1 MSQPATPL
9 SVVVFFTAYRILSIN
24 KYCEELEFRRKV
36 YDDGNEQKE
45 REKIAEQPPPA
56 ICSFCK

>member
-45 REKIAEQPPPA
+45 RGSERDGA
-56 ICSFCK
+56 IH